1 MRGEIGL
8 GTTWAKPKNDD
19 LGDQYSAETYWKIL
33 LLPSLWVTPGVQVL
47 FDPTF
52 NPQEDT
58 ITIGQIKARLF
69 F

>member
-1 MRGEIGL
+1 VEG
-8 GTTWAKPKNDD
+8 
-19 LGDQYSAETYWKIL
+19 YWKFL
-33 LLPSLWVTPGVQVL
+33 LLPNMWVTPGVQVI

>member
-1 MRGEIGL
+1 VI
-8 GTTWAKPKNDD
+8 
-19 LGDQYSAETYWKIL
+19 
-33 LLPSLWVTPGVQVL
+33 

-58 ITIGQIKARLF
+58 VTIGQIKARLF